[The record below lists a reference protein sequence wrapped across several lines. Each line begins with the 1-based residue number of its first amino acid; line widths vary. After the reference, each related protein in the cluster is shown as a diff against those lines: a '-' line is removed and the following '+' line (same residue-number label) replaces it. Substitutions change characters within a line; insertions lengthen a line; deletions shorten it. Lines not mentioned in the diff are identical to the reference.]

1 MKDSLLIITVL
12 FFKVTD
18 NIDELYDNEDFYT
31 QVIWWCI
38 PLVLIFMIFWSVIY
52 LKLKEKKT
60 AN

>member
-1 MKDSLLIITVL
+1 MKDSLLFITVP
-12 FFKVTD
+12 FFKVAD
-18 NIDELYDNEDFYT
+18 NIDELYGNEDFYT

-60 AN
+60 TN